1 MDKMVG
7 ILFFTTNEVL
17 EHKKRDGKFSEGN
30 ECWWSLTKFPKHKV
44 DRIYFAVKGQVKGYF
59 KIALLDKDANELIFN
74 SETWTPLEEG
84 EILKASQSWR
94 YYK

>member
-1 MDKMVG
+1 MVG
-7 ILFFTTNEVL
+7 ILVFTSNEVL

-30 ECWWSLTKFPKHKV
+30 ECWWSLPRLPKQKV
-44 DRIYFAVKGQVKGYF
+44 DRLYFAVKGQVKGYF
-59 KIALLDKDANELIFN
+59 KIEVLDDLRKELIFN

-84 EILKASQSWR
+84 EILKPSQGWR